1 MKWLTLEKIKAQCRI
16 EADFHDEDDLLEE
29 YGESAEEV
37 LLNYLNRTYEDVIEV
52 YGRIPAPLVH
62 ASLML
67 VDTSYQCR
75 SPVSTQS
82 MSLVPYTFDIL
93 VKPYMRL
100 ASPEGDGVAD
110 YVAILG
116 DDLKILVTAEL
127 PDGMKMA
134 DVDWTVKVVNISQK
148 DKEKVYQK
156 SECIETVEGNYV
168 VLVDSDDLG
177 IGRYMVRLTL
187 EIPDTDWESGYRK
200 QVVKINP
207 HVVVT
212 G

>member
-1 MKWLTLEKIKAQCRI
+1 MKWLTLEWIKAHSRI
-16 EADFHDEDDLLEE
+16 DFDCEDTLLEL
-29 YGESAEEV
+29 YGDNAEDTVLNIIRRSYTEV
-37 LLNYLNRTYEDVIEV
+37 VDKWGSIPNPLFVAALL
-52 YGRIPAPLVH
+52 LVE
-62 ASLML
+62 
-67 VDTSYQCR
+67 TSY
-75 SPVSTQS
+75 TQRAPITQQNVYT
-82 MSLVPYTFDIL
+82 VPYAFDMM

-100 ASPEGDGVAD
+100 ASPEGDDVED
-110 YVAILG
+110 YVATLG
-116 DDLKILVTAEL
+116 DDLKILVTAEM

-156 SECIETVEGNYV
+156 SECIETDKGDYV
-168 VLVDSDDLG
+168 VLVKSDDLG
-177 IGRYMVRLTL
+177 IGRYMVRLTS